1 MIKLSVHL
9 IYYICLQIERKQ
21 VAAIRFQCLS
31 LDSLQ
36 LTVLGWRE
44 MVFQP
49 VTANQTTRKNK
60 QTSKTKQNNS
70 SNARLL

>member
-36 LTVLGWRE
+36 LTVLG
-44 MVFQP
+44 
-49 VTANQTTRKNK
+49 
-60 QTSKTKQNNS
+60 
-70 SNARLL
+70 